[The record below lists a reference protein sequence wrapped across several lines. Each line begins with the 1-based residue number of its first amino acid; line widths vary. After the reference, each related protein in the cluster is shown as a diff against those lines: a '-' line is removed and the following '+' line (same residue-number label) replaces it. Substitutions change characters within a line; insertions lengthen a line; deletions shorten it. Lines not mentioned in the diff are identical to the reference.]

1 MATKTEKI
9 LIGIDDQV
17 IELTGADKEEFIAM
31 RAEMQK
37 QEETRK
43 TELESEKQLKIEA
56 YTKLGLTT
64 EEIKSIV

>member
-9 LIGIDDQV
+9 LIGIDDKV
-17 IELTGADKEEFIAM
+17 IELTGADKDAFLAE

-43 TELESEKQLKIEA
+43 TELESEKQLKIDA
-56 YTKLGLTT
+56 YTKLGLTK
-64 EEIKSIV
+64 EEINSIL